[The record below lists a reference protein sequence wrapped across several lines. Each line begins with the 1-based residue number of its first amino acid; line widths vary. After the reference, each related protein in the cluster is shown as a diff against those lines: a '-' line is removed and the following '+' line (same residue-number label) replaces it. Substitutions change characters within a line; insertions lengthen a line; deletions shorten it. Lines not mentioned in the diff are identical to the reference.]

1 MPSFHA
7 GRIPLSGGHMTTTIN
22 VCEEK
27 QDTNSLRHWSEFL
40 HDLTAVDTWIVHRA
54 IEILDEH
61 VIKHGPKLTSPKD
74 VKDYLRLQLLNEKR
88 EVFAVVFMDTQH
100 RVLAYEPLFFG
111 TIHQTSVYPRAIVQ
125 RAMSLNAASMI
136 LAHNH
141 PSGSTHPSEA
151 DKQLTNRLKSL
162 LESIDVR
169 VLDHFIIGEEG
180 TFSFAEHGLLF

>member
-1 MPSFHA
+1 
-7 GRIPLSGGHMTTTIN
+7 MTTDIN
-22 VCEEK
+22 ACAEK
-27 QDTNSLRHWSEFL
+27 QGTDTLRPWSEL
-40 HDLTAVDTWIVHRA
+40 MRDLTAVDTWIVHRA
-54 IEILDEH
+54 IEILNDQ
-61 VIKHGPKLTSPKD
+61 VIKHGPKLASPQD
-74 VKDYLRLQLLNEKR
+74 VKDYLRLQLINEQR
-88 EVFAVVFMDTQH
+88 EVFAVVFMDTQN
-100 RVLAYEPLFFG
+100 RVIAYEPLFFG
-111 TIHQTSVYPRAIVQ
+111 TIHQTSVYPRVIVQ

-141 PSGSTHPSEA
+141 PSGSTQPSDA

>member
-1 MPSFHA
+1 M
-7 GRIPLSGGHMTTTIN
+7 
-22 VCEEK
+22 
-27 QDTNSLRHWSEFL
+27 

-74 VKDYLRLQLLNEKR
+74 VMDYLRLQLLHEMR

-100 RVLAYEPLFFG
+100 RVLAYEELFFG

-141 PSGSTHPSEA
+141 PSGSTQPSEA

>member
-1 MPSFHA
+1 MASD
-7 GRIPLSGGHMTTTIN
+7 IN
-22 VCEEK
+22 ACEEK
-27 QDTNSLRHWSEFL
+27 QGTDTLRPWSEFL
-40 HDLTAVDTWIVHRA
+40 GDLTAVDTWVVHRA
-54 IEILDEH
+54 IEILDDQ
-61 VIKHGPKLTSPKD
+61 VIKHGPKLSSPQD
-74 VKDYLRLQLLNEKR
+74 VKDYLRLQLINEQR

-111 TIHQTSVYPRAIVQ
+111 TIHQTSVYPRIIVQ

-141 PSGSTHPSEA
+141 PSGSTQPSDA